1 MILTKKNIHDSI
13 QSTIR
18 MFGECL
24 GYRIDGD
31 ESQLGFD
38 DIMHGV
44 DFKCVMKKKLRLLAG
59 EQRVY
64 CTVFQTRTINA
75 NHEDD
80 PDMYVVEHIMYY
92 DGSEDDAE
100 HNYDYYYMYD
110 DEICTDSLEEYV
122 ELITADAAKDSLLSE
137 DSSYHHN
144 DGSSYAKKDI
154 ANQNHLDFIL
164 EFMLNKL
171 KKKYCVC

>member
-1 MILTKKNIHDSI
+1 MILTKKDIHDSI
-13 QSTIR
+13 QSCIR

-44 DFKCVMKKKLRLLAG
+44 DFKCVMKKKLILLGG
-59 EQRVY
+59 EYKVY

-92 DGSEDDAE
+92 EGQEDEADCSSTYYYV
-100 HNYDYYYMYD
+100 YDYDM
-110 DEICTDSLEEYV
+110 CADSMEDYA
-122 ELITADAAKDSLLSE
+122 ELVAADAAKDIWLSE
-137 DSSYHHN
+137 DSSDN
-144 DGSSYAKKDI
+144 KNNMNRDRLDDI
-154 ANQNHLDFIL
+154 LD
-164 EFMLNKL
+164 FMLNKM
-171 KKKYCVC
+171 KKKYCSC

>member
-1 MILTKKNIHDSI
+1 MILTKKDIHDSV
-13 QSTIR
+13 QSCIR

-44 DFKCVMKKKLRLLAG
+44 DFKCVMKNKLRLLCG

-92 DGSEDDAE
+92 EGQEDDA
-100 HNYDYYYMYD
+100 DRGSTYYYVHDDMYA
-110 DEICTDSLEEYV
+110 DSMEDYA
-122 ELITADAAKDSLLSE
+122 ELVAADAAKDIWLSYE
-137 DSSYHHN
+137 DSYDN
-144 DGSSYAKKDI
+144 KNNMNRK
-154 ANQNHLDFIL
+154 HLDYIL
-164 EFMLNKL
+164 DFMLHKM
-171 KKKYCVC
+171 KKKYCTK

>member
-1 MILTKKNIHDSI
+1 MILTKKDIHDYV
-13 QSTIR
+13 QSCIR

-24 GYRIDGD
+24 GYRIYGD

-44 DFKCVMKKKLRLLAG
+44 DFKCVMKKKLKLLAG
-59 EQRVY
+59 EQKVY

-92 DGSEDDAE
+92 EGQEDDADRSSTYYYV
-100 HNYDYYYMYD
+100 YDYD
-110 DEICTDSLEEYV
+110 TCADSIEDYA
-122 ELITADAAKDSLLSE
+122 ELVAADAAKDIWLSYE
-137 DSSYHHN
+137 DSYDN
-144 DGSSYAKKDI
+144 KNNMNRK
-154 ANQNHLDFIL
+154 HLDYIL
-164 EFMLNKL
+164 DFMLNKM
-171 KKKYCVC
+171 KKNYCTK

>member
-1 MILTKKNIHDSI
+1 MILTKKDIHDSI
-13 QSTIR
+13 QSCIR

-31 ESQLGFD
+31 ESQLEFD

-44 DFKCVMKKKLRLLAG
+44 DFKCVMKKKLKLLAG
-59 EQRVY
+59 EQKVY

-92 DGSEDDAE
+92 EGQEDDA
-100 HNYDYYYMYD
+100 DRSSTYYYVYD
-110 DEICTDSLEEYV
+110 DDMCADSMEDYA
-122 ELITADAAKDSLLSE
+122 ELVAADAAKDILLSE
-137 DSSYHHN
+137 DSSDN
-144 DGSSYAKKDI
+144 KNNMNRK
-154 ANQNHLDFIL
+154 HLDYIL
-164 EFMLNKL
+164 DFMLNKM
-171 KKKYCVC
+171 KKKYCTD

>member
-1 MILTKKNIHDSI
+1 MILTKKDIHDSI
-13 QSTIR
+13 QSCIR

-31 ESQLGFD
+31 ASQLGFN

-44 DFKCVMKKKLRLLAG
+44 DFKCVMKKKLKLLAG
-59 EQRVY
+59 KQKVY

-92 DGSEDDAE
+92 EGQEDDA
-100 HNYDYYYMYD
+100 DRSSTYYYVHDDMYA
-110 DEICTDSLEEYV
+110 DSMEDYA
-122 ELITADAAKDSLLSE
+122 ELVAADAAKDIWLSYE
-137 DSSYHHN
+137 DSYDN
-144 DGSSYAKKDI
+144 KNNMDRK
-154 ANQNHLDFIL
+154 HLDYIL
-164 EFMLNKL
+164 DFMLHKM
-171 KKKYCVC
+171 KKKYCTK

>member
-1 MILTKKNIHDSI
+1 MILTKKDIHDSI
-13 QSTIR
+13 QSCIR

-44 DFKCVMKKKLRLLAG
+44 DFKCVMKKKLKLLAG
-59 EQRVY
+59 EQKVY
-64 CTVFQTRTINA
+64 CTVFQTRTICA

-92 DGSEDDAE
+92 EGQEDAADCSST
-100 HNYDYYYMYD
+100 YYYVHDDMYA
-110 DEICTDSLEEYV
+110 DSMEDYA
-122 ELITADAAKDSLLSE
+122 ELVAADAAKDIWLSYE
-137 DSSYHHN
+137 DSYDN
-144 DGSSYAKKDI
+144 KNNMDRK
-154 ANQNHLDFIL
+154 HLDYIL
-164 EFMLNKL
+164 DFMLNKM
-171 KKKYCVC
+171 KKKYCTK

>member
-1 MILTKKNIHDSI
+1 MILTKKDIHDSI
-13 QSTIR
+13 QSCIR

-44 DFKCVMKKKLRLLAG
+44 DFKCVMKKKLKLLAG
-59 EQRVY
+59 EQKVY
-64 CTVFQTRTINA
+64 YTVFQTRTINA

-92 DGSEDDAE
+92 EGQEDAADRSST
-100 HNYDYYYMYD
+100 YYYVYD
-110 DEICTDSLEEYV
+110 DDMCADSIEDYA
-122 ELITADAAKDSLLSE
+122 ELVAADAAKDIWSE
-137 DSSYHHN
+137 DSYDN
-144 DGSSYAKKDI
+144 KNNMDRK
-154 ANQNHLDFIL
+154 HLDYIL
-164 EFMLNKL
+164 DFMLNKM
-171 KKKYCVC
+171 KKNYCTK

>member
-1 MILTKKNIHDSI
+1 MILTKKDIHDSI
-13 QSTIR
+13 QSCIR

-44 DFKCVMKKKLRLLAG
+44 DFKCVMKKKLKLLAG
-59 EQRVY
+59 EQKVY
-64 CTVFQTRTINA
+64 CTVFQTRTICA

-92 DGSEDDAE
+92 EGQEDDT
-100 HNYDYYYMYD
+100 DRSSTYYYVHDDMYA
-110 DEICTDSLEEYV
+110 DSMEDYA
-122 ELITADAAKDSLLSE
+122 ELVAADAAKDIWLSYE
-137 DSSYHHN
+137 DSYDN
-144 DGSSYAKKDI
+144 KNNMDRK
-154 ANQNHLDFIL
+154 HLDYIL
-164 EFMLNKL
+164 DFMLHKM
-171 KKKYCVC
+171 KKKYCTKQ

>member
-1 MILTKKNIHDSI
+1 MILTKKDIHDSI
-13 QSTIR
+13 QSCIR

-59 EQRVY
+59 KQKVY
-64 CTVFQTRTINA
+64 CTVFQTRTICA

-92 DGSEDDAE
+92 EGQEDAADCSST
-100 HNYDYYYMYD
+100 YYYVHDDMYA
-110 DEICTDSLEEYV
+110 DSMEDYA
-122 ELITADAAKDSLLSE
+122 ELVAADAAKDIWLSYE
-137 DSSYHHN
+137 DSYDN
-144 DGSSYAKKDI
+144 KNNMDRK
-154 ANQNHLDFIL
+154 HLDYIL
-164 EFMLNKL
+164 DFMLHKM
-171 KKKYCVC
+171 KKKYCTK

>member
-1 MILTKKNIHDSI
+1 MILTKKDIHDSI
-13 QSTIR
+13 QSCIR

-31 ESQLGFD
+31 ASQLGFD
-38 DIMHGV
+38 DITHGV

-64 CTVFQTRTINA
+64 CTVFQTRTICA

-92 DGSEDDAE
+92 EGQEYDAD
-100 HNYDYYYMYD
+100 HSSTYYYVYD
-110 DEICTDSLEEYV
+110 DMYADSIEDYA
-122 ELITADAAKDSLLSE
+122 ELVAADAAKDNWLSE
-137 DSSYHHN
+137 DSYDN
-144 DGSSYAKKDI
+144 KNNMDRK
-154 ANQNHLDFIL
+154 HLDYIL
-164 EFMLNKL
+164 DFMLHKM
-171 KKKYCVC
+171 KKKYCTK

>member
-1 MILTKKNIHDSI
+1 MILTKKDIHDSI
-13 QSTIR
+13 QSVIR

-31 ESQLGFD
+31 ESQLEFD

-44 DFKCVMKKKLRLLAG
+44 DFKCVMKKKLKLLAG

-64 CTVFQTRTINA
+64 CTVFQTRTICA

-92 DGSEDDAE
+92 EGQEDEADRSST
-100 HNYDYYYMYD
+100 YYYVYD
-110 DEICTDSLEEYV
+110 DDTCADSMEDYA
-122 ELITADAAKDSLLSE
+122 ELVAADAAKDIWLSYE
-137 DSSYHHN
+137 DSSDN
-144 DGSSYAKKDI
+144 KNNMNRK
-154 ANQNHLDFIL
+154 HLDYIL
-164 EFMLNKL
+164 DFMLNKM
-171 KKKYCVC
+171 KKKYCTD

>member
-1 MILTKKNIHDSI
+1 MILTKKDIHDSI
-13 QSTIR
+13 QSAIR

-31 ESQLGFD
+31 ESQLDFD

-44 DFKCVMKKKLRLLAG
+44 DFKCVMKKKLKLLAG
-59 EQRVY
+59 EQKVY

-92 DGSEDDAE
+92 EGQEDYADRSST
-100 HNYDYYYMYD
+100 YYYVYD
-110 DEICTDSLEEYV
+110 DDTCADSMEDYA
-122 ELITADAAKDSLLSE
+122 ELVAASVAKDIWLSYE
-137 DSSYHHN
+137 DSSDNKNNMNRKHFDY
-144 DGSSYAKKDI
+144 I
-154 ANQNHLDFIL
+154 LD
-164 EFMLNKL
+164 FMLNKM
-171 KKKYCVC
+171 KKKYCTD

>member
-1 MILTKKNIHDSI
+1 MILTKKDIHDSI
-13 QSTIR
+13 QSCIR

-92 DGSEDDAE
+92 EGQDDDA
-100 HNYDYYYMYD
+100 DCSSTYYYVYD
-110 DEICTDSLEEYV
+110 DMYADSIEDYA
-122 ELITADAAKDSLLSE
+122 ELVAADAAKDNWLSE
-137 DSSYHHN
+137 DSSDN
-144 DGSSYAKKDI
+144 KNNMSRE
-154 ANQNHLDFIL
+154 HLDYIL
-164 EFMLNKL
+164 DFMLNKM
-171 KKKYCVC
+171 KKKYCTN

>member
-1 MILTKKNIHDSI
+1 MILTKKDIHDSI
-13 QSTIR
+13 QSCIR

-31 ESQLGFD
+31 ESQLEFD

-44 DFKCVMKKKLRLLAG
+44 DFKCVMKKKLKLLAG

-64 CTVFQTRTINA
+64 CTVFQTRTICA

-92 DGSEDDAE
+92 EGQEDDADR
-100 HNYDYYYMYD
+100 NSTYYYVYD
-110 DEICTDSLEEYV
+110 DDTCADSMEDYA
-122 ELITADAAKDSLLSE
+122 ELVAADAAKDIWLSYE
-137 DSSYHHN
+137 DSSDN
-144 DGSSYAKKDI
+144 KNNMNRK
-154 ANQNHLDFIL
+154 HLDYIL
-164 EFMLNKL
+164 DFMLNKM
-171 KKKYCVC
+171 KKKYCTD

>member
-1 MILTKKNIHDSI
+1 MILTKKDIHDSI
-13 QSTIR
+13 QSCIR

-44 DFKCVMKKKLRLLAG
+44 DFKCVMKKKLRLFGG
-59 EQRVY
+59 EYKVY

-92 DGSEDDAE
+92 EGQEDEADRSST
-100 HNYDYYYMYD
+100 YYYVYD
-110 DEICTDSLEEYV
+110 DDTCADSMEDYA
-122 ELITADAAKDSLLSE
+122 ELVAADAAKCNWSE
-137 DSSYHHN
+137 DSSYDN
-144 DGSSYAKKDI
+144 MNRK
-154 ANQNHLDFIL
+154 HLDYIL
-164 EFMLNKL
+164 DFMLNKM
-171 KKKYCVC
+171 KKKYCAD

>member
-1 MILTKKNIHDSI
+1 MILTKKDIHDSI
-13 QSTIR
+13 QSCIR

-44 DFKCVMKKKLRLLAG
+44 DFKCVMKKKLKLLAG
-59 EQRVY
+59 EQKVY
-64 CTVFQTRTINA
+64 CTVFQTRTICA

-92 DGSEDDAE
+92 EGQEDDA
-100 HNYDYYYMYD
+100 DCSSAYYYVHDDMYA
-110 DEICTDSLEEYV
+110 DSMEYYA
-122 ELITADAAKDSLLSE
+122 ELVAADAAKDNWLSE
-137 DSSYHHN
+137 DSYDN
-144 DGSSYAKKDI
+144 KNNMDRK
-154 ANQNHLDFIL
+154 HLDYIL
-164 EFMLNKL
+164 DFMLHKM
-171 KKKYCVC
+171 KKKYCTK

>member
-1 MILTKKNIHDSI
+1 MILTKKDIHDSI
-13 QSTIR
+13 QSCIR

-59 EQRVY
+59 EQKVY
-64 CTVFQTRTINA
+64 CTVFQTRTICA

-92 DGSEDDAE
+92 EGQEDDA
-100 HNYDYYYMYD
+100 DCSSTYYYVHDDMYA
-110 DEICTDSLEEYV
+110 DSMEDYA
-122 ELITADAAKDSLLSE
+122 ELVAADAAKDIWLPYE
-137 DSSYHHN
+137 DSYDN
-144 DGSSYAKKDI
+144 KNNMDRK
-154 ANQNHLDFIL
+154 HLDYIL
-164 EFMLNKL
+164 DFMLHKM
-171 KKKYCVC
+171 KKKYCTK

>member
-1 MILTKKNIHDSI
+1 MILTKKDIHDSI
-13 QSTIR
+13 QSCIR

-44 DFKCVMKKKLRLLAG
+44 DFKCVMKKKLKLLAG
-59 EQRVY
+59 EQKVY
-64 CTVFQTRTINA
+64 CTVFQTRTICA

-92 DGSEDDAE
+92 EGQEDDADR
-100 HNYDYYYMYD
+100 NSTYYYVHDDMYA
-110 DEICTDSLEEYV
+110 DSMEDYA
-122 ELITADAAKDSLLSE
+122 ELVAADAAKDIWLSYE
-137 DSSYHHN
+137 DSYDN
-144 DGSSYAKKDI
+144 KNNMDRK
-154 ANQNHLDFIL
+154 HLDYIL
-164 EFMLNKL
+164 DFMLNKM
-171 KKKYCVC
+171 KKKYCTK

>member
-1 MILTKKNIHDSI
+1 MILTKKDIHDSI
-13 QSTIR
+13 QSCIR

-44 DFKCVMKKKLRLLAG
+44 DFKCVMKKKLKLLAG
-59 EQRVY
+59 EQKVY
-64 CTVFQTRTINA
+64 CTVFQTRTICA

-92 DGSEDDAE
+92 EGQEDDA
-100 HNYDYYYMYD
+100 DCSSTYYYVHDDMYA
-110 DEICTDSLEEYV
+110 DSMEDYA
-122 ELITADAAKDSLLSE
+122 ELVAADAAKDIWLSYE
-137 DSSYHHN
+137 DSYDN
-144 DGSSYAKKDI
+144 KNNMDRK
-154 ANQNHLDFIL
+154 HLDYIL
-164 EFMLNKL
+164 DFMLHKM
-171 KKKYCVC
+171 KKKYCTK

>member
-1 MILTKKNIHDSI
+1 MILTKKDIHDSI
-13 QSTIR
+13 QSAIR

-31 ESQLGFD
+31 ESQLEFD

-44 DFKCVMKKKLRLLAG
+44 DFKCVMKKKLRLLG
-59 EQRVY
+59 CEQKVY

-92 DGSEDDAE
+92 EGQEDDA
-100 HNYDYYYMYD
+100 DRSSTYYYVYD
-110 DEICTDSLEEYV
+110 DDTCADSMEDYA
-122 ELITADAAKDSLLSE
+122 ELVASDAAKDIWLSYE
-137 DSSYHHN
+137 DSYDN
-144 DGSSYAKKDI
+144 KNNMNRK
-154 ANQNHLDFIL
+154 HLDYIL
-164 EFMLNKL
+164 DFMLNKM
-171 KKKYCVC
+171 KKKYCTD